1 MTDLTYQTKVL
12 VIGAGLAG
20 KEQLLLN
27 HKTFGQNAGLK
38 LMLSIIAV
46 KFTTG

>member
-20 KEQLLLN
+20 IVTSLELLDKGHQVLLLD
-27 HKTFGQNAGLK
+27 AG
-38 LMLSIIAV
+38 AEADW
-46 KFTTG
+46 GG